1 MTTLEAK
8 VNIVAQRQDDLEK
21 DSTELARSVSYLAN
35 DIETVKKDHSESI
48 ATQNGEISQLQ
59 RNYLY
64 LNSYSRR
71 ENLKFF
77 GITEDEAEDPDSK
90 LMFFLQ
96 HSLKIKEAETI
107 EFQRVHR
114 LGPKRQSSDR
124 PIIARF
130 LRFPDRERVLNN
142 AFMLKGTRY
151 RIMEDHPKEIIEE
164 RRKLMPT
171 LRQARSQGK
180 KVNFNKSMPDRL
192 VIDGI
197 MMDT

>member
-1 MTTLEAK
+1 MFQTRYKPE
-8 VNIVAQRQDDLEK
+8 V
-21 DSTELARSVSYLAN
+21 
-35 DIETVKKDHSESI
+35 
-48 ATQNGEISQLQ
+48 
-59 RNYLY
+59 
-64 LNSYSRR
+64 
-71 ENLKFF
+71 F

-151 RIMEDHPKEIIEE
+151 RIMEDHPKEIIEA
-164 RRKLMPT
+164 RRKLKPT
-171 LRQARSQGK
+171 EHSTDHRWDYDGYLNAYALTCLIYWSRIPQLAGK
-180 KVNFNKSMPDRL
+180 LFDCQE
-192 VIDGI
+192 
-197 MMDT
+197 

>member
-90 LMFFLQ
+90 LMFFL
-96 HSLKIKEAETI
+96 
-107 EFQRVHR
+107 
-114 LGPKRQSSDR
+114 
-124 PIIARF
+124 
-130 LRFPDRERVLNN
+130 
-142 AFMLKGTRY
+142 
-151 RIMEDHPKEIIEE
+151 
-164 RRKLMPT
+164 
-171 LRQARSQGK
+171 
-180 KVNFNKSMPDRL
+180 
-192 VIDGI
+192 
-197 MMDT
+197 